1 LPKKLQIFI
10 WSFFFVNKIV
20 ILCEFL
26 INNLNFYCMRKN
38 LLLALTLV
46 FGFVAS
52 YAQTKISGK
61 VTSADDGTGIPGV
74 TVQIKGTSKGTQTGL
89 DGGYAIDAAAGQSL
103 VFSFV
108 GMQSQEVAVGNKSII
123 NVVLSN
129 DAQALSEVVVTAQ
142 GIVREKR
149 SLAYAVSNVTAD
161 QLAQKSEPDAL
172 RALNGKVPGVNIIS
186 GGGAPGSGTRI
197 TIRGA
202 NSFGGSNQP
211 LFVVDGIPFD
221 NSVNSTDGFNQN
233 TVAGNRGYDI
243 DPNNVESMTILK
255 GAAASALYGSRAANG
270 VVVITTKSGSKNA
283 KKGLEVRFNT
293 SYSQEKIS
301 TIPDYQNTYTQG
313 SNQVYNGGFIGNWG
327 TAFPSEVDRINTALG
342 FNRYSKTIDA
352 GYPEGQV
359 PHPLTGVA
367 YGAARYKNVF
377 PELVD
382 ANGKA
387 VGVPLTSHDII
398 GGFFRTGN
406 VVENGLNISST
417 GDKTTI
423 SAGVSHMNNN
433 GIIPNSNS
441 SRTALNFGGNATLA
455 NKLNLSGNVNY
466 VNTNQQS
473 PQSGAGYFQ
482 DYGGLGGGGSIYA
495 RLFYLPRNF
504 NLNEYPFENPA
515 DGSNVFYRALDN
527 PLWTA
532 KYNLYNS
539 KVNRVFGN
547 MALTYDVTDWLNL
560 TAKGGVNTYSEAR
573 NSVFRPGGSFAPLG
587 SVVGRDIT
595 NTEIDFTYLAT
606 ANKDISENLNM
617 RLMVG
622 FNANQREK
630 NTTYVTGQ
638 TIIDPSLLILGGTN
652 QQFAST
658 YATKRRIYGYF
669 GEYSVSFK
677 NYLFLTGTL
686 RNDHSS
692 TLPAANNSYFY
703 PSLSSSF
710 IFTDAFSIN
719 NSILNFGKIR
729 ANYAKVGRDADPY
742 KVNTVYGIGATYYNG
757 VPISSAGLPGTL
769 NNADLKPEFTEEFEV
784 GAELQ
789 FLNKRISLDAAYFNR
804 NSTQLLVTAQ
814 IARSAG
820 FNEKE
825 LNAGKINNKGIEIGL
840 NIIPV
845 KLKNGLEWNSFL
857 AFTRLRSTVVDAG
870 PAGELF
876 IGGSGLSS
884 LGTIF
889 RNGEPFGMIYGSKN
903 ARDDKGNL
911 LINPDSGKPFVLA
924 ESQILGNPAP
934 KYTMGW
940 TNTVSFKGLTLSG
953 LMDYRVGGKLFSS
966 TAASLQLR
974 GQLKASE
981 DREGMRVIPGVLG
994 DPQTYKAILDETTGS
1009 TIKNTIPM
1017 SAFEYHFS
1025 DGFGAYGAD
1034 EVNVYDA
1041 TVIRLREITLGYSV
1055 PKTVLKRFL
1064 PFFGSMNVSASGRNL
1079 WFKAPN
1085 MLKGLNFDPEVLSS
1099 FADSNIQGFDLGA
1112 SPSTRRYGLNL
1123 NVSF

>member
-1 LPKKLQIFI
+1 
-10 WSFFFVNKIV
+10 
-20 ILCEFL
+20 
-26 INNLNFYCMRKN
+26 MRKN
-38 LLLALTLV
+38 LLLTMLLFCVTLV
-46 FGFVAS
+46 S
-52 YAQTKISGK
+52 LAQSKISGK
-61 VTSADDGTGIPGV
+61 VTSADDGSGIPGV
-74 TVQIKGTSKGTQTGL
+74 TVQIKGTSKGTQTDLNG
-89 DGGYAIDAAAGQSL
+89 DYSIEAAQGQNL

-108 GMQSQEVAVGNKSII
+108 GMVSQEVAVGTKTVV
-123 NVVLSN
+123 NVTLAN
-129 DAQALSEVVVTAQ
+129 DAQALSEVVVTAL
-142 GIVREKR
+142 GIQREKR
-149 SLAYAVSNVTAD
+149 ALSYAVSTVTSE

-172 RALNGKVPGVNIIS
+172 RALNGKVPGVNIIA

-211 LFVVDGIPFD
+211 LFIVDGIPFD
-221 NSVNSTDGFNQN
+221 NSVNSTDGFNEN
-233 TVAGNRGYDI
+233 TVSGNRGYDI
-243 DPNNVESMTILK
+243 DPNNVETMTVLK

-270 VVVITTKSGSKNA
+270 VVVITTKAGSKNA
-283 KKGLEVRFNT
+283 KKGLEVRYSS

-327 TAFPSEVDRINTALG
+327 TVFPSEVDRINGNLG
-342 FNRYSKTIDA
+342 FDRYSKTIDA
-352 GYPEGQV
+352 GYPAGQV
-359 PHPLTGVA
+359 PHPLVGVA

-377 PELVD
+377 PDLLD

-387 VGVPLTSHDII
+387 LGVDLVSHDII
-398 GGFFRTGN
+398 GGFFKTGN
-406 VVENGLNISST
+406 VIENGLNISST

-433 GIIPNSNS
+433 GIIPNSFS

-455 NKLNLSGNVNY
+455 NKLNLSGNVNF
-466 VNTNQQS
+466 VTTGQQS

-482 DYGGLGGGGSIYA
+482 DYGGLGGAGSIYA

-547 MALTYDVTDWLNL
+547 MALTYDVTDWLNF
-560 TAKGGVNTYSEAR
+560 TVKGGINTYSENR
-573 NSVFRPGGSFAPLG
+573 KSVVRPGGAFQLLG
-587 SVVGRDIT
+587 SVLGRDIT

-606 ANKDISENLNM
+606 ANKDINENINM
-617 RLMVG
+617 RLMLG
-622 FNANQREK
+622 FNANQRDNK
-630 NTTYVTGQ
+630 RTFTAGQ
-638 TIIDPSLLILGGTN
+638 TIIDPTLLTLGGTN
-652 QQFAST
+652 QQFAFDRES
-658 YATKRRIYGYF
+658 KRKIYGYF
-669 GEYSVSFK
+669 GEYSASYK

-692 TLPAANNSYFY
+692 TLPAANNSYWY
-703 PSLSSSF
+703 PSVSTSF
-710 IFTDAFSIN
+710 VFTDAFKIN
-719 NSILNFGKIR
+719 NSVLNFGKIR
-729 ANYAKVGRDADPY
+729 ANYAMVGRDAEPY
-742 KVNTVYGIGATYYNG
+742 KVNTIYNIGATYYNG
-757 VPISSAGLPGTL
+757 APISAANLPNTL
-769 NNADLKPEFTEEFEV
+769 NNADLKPEFTNEFEV

-789 FLNKRISLDAAYFNR
+789 FLNKRVSLDAAYFNR

-814 IARSAG
+814 IPRSSG
-820 FNEKE
+820 FDEKE

-840 NIIPV
+840 NLIPV
-845 KLKNGLEWNSFL
+845 KLKNGLEWNSFI
-857 AFTRLRSTVVDAG
+857 AYTRLRSEVVDAG

-889 RNGEPFGMIYGSKN
+889 RNGQPYGMIFGSKN

-911 LINPDSGKPFVLA
+911 LINPDSGKPFILP

-934 KYTMGW
+934 NYTVGW
-940 TNTVSFKGLTLSG
+940 TNTVSFKGVSISA
-953 LMDYRVGGKLFSS
+953 LMDYRAGGKIFSS
-966 TAASLQLR
+966 TAASLELR
-974 GQLKASE
+974 GQLKGSE

-994 DPQTYKAILDETTGS
+994 DPQTFKAIIDETTGS

-1017 SAFEYHFS
+1017 SSFEYHFV

-1041 TVIRLREITLGYSV
+1041 TVIRLREITMGYSV
-1055 PKTVLKRFL
+1055 PKTLLKRVL
-1064 PFFGSMNVSASGRNL
+1064 PFFGSMNVSLSGRNL

-1112 SPSTRRYGLNL
+1112 SPSTRRYGVNL